1 MGPLAGKRIIEMGGI
16 GPAPVCGMMLADM
29 GAEVILIERKADPV
43 NRTGMLENANAKIMN
58 RGKKSIA
65 IDLKAQGAIDIMLRL
80 LRDADGLIEAFR
92 PGVMERLGL
101 GPNACLDA
109 NPRLAYGRMTGWGQ
123 DGPLSQAAGHD
134 INYVALS
141 GALWYGGRAD
151 SPPTV
156 PPTLVGDIAGGSML
170 LAVGMLAA
178 MLNAQSTGKGQV
190 VDAAISDGSAAAT
203 SLLYALF
210 QNGQWSPQRQDN
222 PLDGASHWYDTYETA
237 DGKYVSVGSIE
248 PQFYALL
255 LEKLGLADDPDFA
268 NQYDK
273 QRWPELKRRFVELFR
288 AKTRAEWCDLM
299 EGTDIC
305 FAPVL
310 DFDDAPEHPH
320 NLARGTFTE
329 VAGVKQ
335 PAPAPRFSETRSEI
349 ASAPPD
355 LGQDTDSVLAAAG
368 YSEAQLTN
376 LRGQGVI

>member
-178 MLNAQSTGKGQV
+178 MLNAQTTGKGQV

>member
-273 QRWPELKRRFVELFR
+273 QRWPELKRRFAELFR

-349 ASAPPD
+349 ASPPPD